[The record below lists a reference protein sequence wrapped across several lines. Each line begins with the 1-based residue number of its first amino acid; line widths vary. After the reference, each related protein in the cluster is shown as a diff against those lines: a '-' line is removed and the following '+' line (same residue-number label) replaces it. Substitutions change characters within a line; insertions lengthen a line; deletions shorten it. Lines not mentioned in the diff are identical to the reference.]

1 MVGLLM
7 ATSGDV
13 AATAFGTMCELG
25 WIGAAGVMVVVV
37 EFFTA
42 NLNWLNAGVQQPLQ
56 EGLALLA
63 VPHIYRVVTHNALW
77 KPDLFILNR
86 LWALSLL
93 TSKTGLNH

>member
-1 MVGLLM
+1 MFQIYKSVLSIHTKNTGKGTCGINVMVGLLM
-7 ATSGDV
+7 AIGGDV

-25 WIGAAGVMVVVV
+25 WIGAAVVMVVVV

-63 VPHIYRVVTHNALW
+63 VPHIYRL
-77 KPDLFILNR
+77 
-86 LWALSLL
+86 
-93 TSKTGLNH
+93 